1 VATSLSRAIG
11 SRAILLGDATLN
23 IDSYEPDRQ
32 LAWVAHRTDDL
43 FAIGPILR
51 AMLVWPF
58 VPFWLLWTVALG
70 LKGSLNVQRP
80 FWLRRVAWD
89 GRGQRL
95 VIRYGLWP
103 LLFTGRKAVSFHLI
117 ERVVFDLEP
126 SGEGDDEAVT
136 ATCTVT
142 YGADRT
148 LTWTQRFAGLQDG
161 ADAED
166 LVFRVARVLKRKTFT
181 SRSGDGG
188 ARTIELF
195 PSSDAAPD
203 GEGEAERVPS
213 RKRSVA
219 ELTARR
225 AEREPLPDK
234 RRPRKPGGQQAKRL
248 RRLLSCRVLHWRAGK
263 LITLRKSWDLMALF
277 MAAAIAIPLLL
288 VPAGFVALAL
298 GAFVLLP
305 MMGVERLFDL
315 VIPKDYALYLGGI
328 AIGAGLITYL
338 FHGAL
343 GFLREYGARRVQ
355 FDWSARL
362 VTLKALT
369 QRVDLAFED
378 VDAVLVRGP
387 WDDDE
392 LPEGMPHWDTRDA
405 IELQRRG
412 SRAPLRLFEVSHT
425 NGFFRLGHRSEQT
438 EEEQQEELRKLAT
451 QIAGALGVPM
461 RAVTYGTVVES
472 D

>member
-1 VATSLSRAIG
+1 M
-11 SRAILLGDATLN
+11 N
-23 IDSYEPDRQ
+23 IDTYEPDRQ

-43 FAIGPILR
+43 FSIGHILR

-70 LKGSLNVQRP
+70 LKGSLNVGRP
-80 FWLRRVAWD
+80 LWLRRVDWD
-89 GRGQRL
+89 GRGRRL

-103 LLFTGRKAVSFHLI
+103 LLFTGRKAVSFDSI
-117 ERVVFDLEP
+117 ERLVFDLEP
-126 SGEGDDEAVT
+126 SGEDDNEAVT

-166 LVFRVARVLKRKTFT
+166 LVFRVARLVKRKYFT
-181 SRSGDGG
+181 SRGGDGG
-188 ARTIELF
+188 AQTMELLS
-195 PSSDAAPD
+195 SSDEASD
-203 GEGEAERVPS
+203 GEEEAKRIPT

-225 AEREPLPDK
+225 AEREPLPTK
-234 RRPRKPGGQQAKRL
+234 KRPRKPGGQQAKRL

-263 LITLRKSWDLMALF
+263 LITLRKSWDLVALL
-277 MAAAIAIPLLL
+277 MAAAIAIPLML

-298 GAFVLLP
+298 GAFILLP
-305 MMGVERLFDL
+305 MVGVERLFD
-315 VIPKDYALYLGGI
+315 VTIPKDYALYLG
-328 AIGAGLITYL
+328 AVAVGAGLIAYL
-338 FHGAL
+338 FHSVL
-343 GFLREYGARRVQ
+343 GFLREYGARRIQ

-362 VTLKALT
+362 VTMQALT
-369 QRVDLAFED
+369 QRVALAFED
-378 VDAVLVRGP
+378 VDAVIVRGP
-387 WDDDE
+387 WDDDHPP
-392 LPEGMPHWDTRDA
+392 PEGLPHMDTRDA

-412 SRAPLRLFEVSHT
+412 NRAPLRLFEVSHT
-425 NGFFRLGHRSEQT
+425 VGFFRLASHRVQVEDDQK
-438 EEEQQEELRKLAT
+438 EELRKLGK
-451 QIAGALGVPM
+451 QIAGALGVPL
-461 RAVTYGTVVES
+461 RFATYGTVEP